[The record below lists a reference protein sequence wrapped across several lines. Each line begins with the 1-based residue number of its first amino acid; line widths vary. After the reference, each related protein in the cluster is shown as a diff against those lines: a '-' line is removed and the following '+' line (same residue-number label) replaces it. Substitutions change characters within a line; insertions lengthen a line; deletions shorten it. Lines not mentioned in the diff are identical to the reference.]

1 MLTLSQCDTRRLEKL
16 AQAAGR
22 TPRSV
27 LKHVLRDGFEA
38 TEYAVLTVT
47 SRMQTNQRV
56 AHEDAMQQLDRM
68 IKVATGDG
76 FCMPQR
82 RNFP

>member
-1 MLTLSQCDTRRLEKL
+1 MDMLTLSQADTRRLEKL

-38 TEYAVLTVT
+38 TEHA
-47 SRMQTNQRV
+47 
-56 AHEDAMQQLDRM
+56 
-68 IKVATGDG
+68 
-76 FCMPQR
+76 CMP
-82 RNFP
+82 